1 MKLASIRPG
10 RSSISVT
17 SRTLSFPAMPTSER
31 AVAVVRA
38 IASSGA
44 LRAAPGLLDQTRWR
58 GPRPAA
64 VRIERSRVHGDAGL
78 VADQTALT
86 MWFGEGPGLS
96 GISVR
101 GRATRVAVRTLAGVA
116 AAVAIGA
123 ASAFAA
129 RQEAS
134 RLESGARLLLREPGQ
149 DHRR

>member
-1 MKLASIRPG
+1 M
-10 RSSISVT
+10 
-17 SRTLSFPAMPTSER
+17 
-31 AVAVVRA
+31 
-38 IASSGA
+38 
-44 LRAAPGLLDQTRWR
+44 
-58 GPRPAA
+58 
-64 VRIERSRVHGDAGL
+64 

-123 ASAFAA
+123 ASAIVA

-134 RLESGARLLLREPGQ
+134 RLTPRPRVLLSEPGQ
-149 DHRR
+149 DHRS

>member
-1 MKLASIRPG
+1 
-10 RSSISVT
+10 
-17 SRTLSFPAMPTSER
+17 MPTSER

-44 LRAAPGLLDQTRWR
+44 LRAAPGLLDQSRWR

-64 VRIERSRVHGDAGL
+64 VRIERSRVHGDGGL

-86 MWFGEGPGLS
+86 LWFGEGPGLS

-116 AAVAIGA
+116 ATVAIGA
-123 ASAFAA
+123 ASAFVA
-129 RQEAS
+129 RQEAG
-134 RLESGARLLLREPGQ
+134 RLGRSPRLLLRQPGKTTSPQ
-149 DHRR
+149 DGGA

>member
-1 MKLASIRPG
+1 
-10 RSSISVT
+10 
-17 SRTLSFPAMPTSER
+17 
-31 AVAVVRA
+31 VAAVRA
-38 IASSGA
+38 IATSGA
-44 LRAAPGLLDQTRWR
+44 LRAAPLLLDQGRWR

-64 VRIERSRVHGDAGL
+64 VRIERSRVHGDGGL

-134 RLESGARLLLREPGQ
+134 RLEGGARLLLGEPGKN
-149 DHRR
+149 HRR

>member
-1 MKLASIRPG
+1 
-10 RSSISVT
+10 
-17 SRTLSFPAMPTSER
+17 MPTSER
-31 AVAVVRA
+31 AVAAVRA
-38 IASSGA
+38 IASSGV
-44 LRAAPGLLDQTRWR
+44 LRAAPGLLDQRRWR

-64 VRIERSRVHGDAGL
+64 VRIERSRVHGDGGV

-123 ASAFAA
+123 ATAFVQ
-129 RQEAS
+129 RQEAT
-134 RLESGARLLLREPGQ
+134 RLGAGSRLLLREPGQ
-149 DHRR
+149 HHRP

>member
-1 MKLASIRPG
+1 
-10 RSSISVT
+10 
-17 SRTLSFPAMPTSER
+17 MPTSER

-38 IASSGA
+38 IATSGVV
-44 LRAAPGLLDQTRWR
+44 RAAPGLLDQRRWR

-64 VRIERSRVHGDAGL
+64 VRIERSRVRGDDGL
-78 VADQTALT
+78 IADQTAMT

-116 AAVAIGA
+116 AAVVLGA
-123 ASAFAA
+123 ASALVA

-134 RLESGARLLLREPGQ
+134 RVSSGSRLLLGEPGQ
-149 DHRR
+149 HDRP